1 MCNVDESHKHNGEQ
15 MKADTKEDVLS
26 DSIYI
31 KYKNSQNYVLEARL
45 VFTQGERVVSDW
57 KRSEGSFWG
66 IANVLFLHKPTG

>member
-1 MCNVDESHKHNGEQ
+1 MNLTSIMVSKL
-15 MKADTKEDVLS
+15 KADTKEDVLS